1 MMGMAIFGLAADVAQ
16 NPDKGVN
23 LYVPGRTKLTS
34 ADVFLGGS
42 GTVVNDADL
51 NGATR
56 SLR

>member
-1 MMGMAIFGLAADVAQ
+1 MAIFGLAADVAQ

-42 GTVVNDADL
+42 GTVVNDANL